1 MSAPDAALTA
11 APLPFSPSLESS
23 PADEAGVEA
32 GLADTMLSISRTT
45 FEHSGHAMR
54 SVHAKSHGFLRG
66 TLIVPELPPELA
78 QGLFARPAV
87 YPVVIRLS
95 TTPGDVLDDNVSMP
109 RGMALKVVGVSGAR
123 LPGSEDDATQDFVLG
138 NSPAFNTRDA
148 AGFLAQ
154 LRPIAATTDR
164 VPGLKKAVSALSRGT
179 ERVLEAFGG
188 KSATLVTMAGQRKTH
203 ILGDTFYSQAAL
215 LYGENYCKVCVA
227 PVSPGLVA
235 LSEAKLDLAGK
246 PDGLREAVNRHFGTE
261 GGEWELR
268 VQLATDA
275 AAMPI
280 EDASIEWPEDRSP
293 YRPVARIVV
302 APQEGWSPARSA
314 AVDDGLAF
322 NPWHGLSAHRPL
334 GSIMR
339 TRRLAYARSAS
350 FRAERNG
357 RRIAEPRSADD
368 LPI

>member
-1 MSAPDAALTA
+1 MPMSDAALTE
-11 APLPFSPSLESS
+11 APLPFNPSLESS
-23 PADEAGVEA
+23 RTDEAEIEA
-32 GLADTMLSISRTT
+32 GLAETMLSISRTT

-66 TLIVPELPPELA
+66 TLSVPELSPELA
-78 QGLFARPAV
+78 QGMFARPGR

-109 RGMALKVVGVSGAR
+109 RGMALKVVGVSGER
-123 LPGSEDDATQDFVLG
+123 LPGSENDITQDFVLG

-148 AGFLAQ
+148 AAFLAQ
-154 LRPIAATTDR
+154 LKPIAATTDR
-164 VPGLKKAVSALSRGT
+164 VPGLKKVVSALSQSS

-188 KSATLVTMAGQRKTH
+188 RSATLVTVAGQRKTH

-227 PVSPGLVA
+227 PVSPALTA
-235 LSEAKLDLAGK
+235 LSEAKLNLGGK
-246 PDGLREAVNRHFGTE
+246 PDGLREAVNRHFATE

-275 AAMPI
+275 DAMPV
-280 EDASIEWPEDRSP
+280 EDASVPWPEDRSP
-293 YRPVARIVV
+293 YQPVARIVV
-302 APQEGWSPARSA
+302 APQEAWSQARSA
-314 AVDDGLAF
+314 AVDDGLGF
-322 NPWHGLSAHRPL
+322 SPWHGLAAHRPL

-339 TRRLAYARSAS
+339 MRRVAYARSIQ

-357 RRIAEPRSADD
+357 QRVAEPRSADD

>member
-1 MSAPDAALTA
+1 MPAPDAALTA
-11 APLPFSPSLESS
+11 APLPFSPSLEWSR
-23 PADEAGVEA
+23 ADEAGIEA
-32 GLADTMLSISRTT
+32 GLADTMLGISRTT

-54 SVHAKSHGFLRG
+54 SVHAKSHGLLRG
-66 TLIVPELPPELA
+66 TLFVPELPPELA
-78 QGLFARPAV
+78 QGMFARPGDYA
-87 YPVVIRLS
+87 VVIRLS

-109 RGMALKVVGVSGAR
+109 RGMALKVVGVRGER
-123 LPGSEDDATQDFVLG
+123 LPGSENDTTQDFVLG

-154 LRPIAATTDR
+154 LKPIAATTD
-164 VPGLKKAVSALSRGT
+164 VAPGLKKVVSALSRGT

-188 KSATLVTMAGQRKTH
+188 SSATLVTMAGQRKTH

-215 LYGENYCKVCVA
+215 LYGEHFCKLCVA
-227 PVSPGLVA
+227 PVSPALVA
-235 LSEAKLDLAGK
+235 LSEKPLDLGGK
-246 PDGLREAVNRHFGTE
+246 PDGLREAVNRHFATQ

-275 AAMPI
+275 SAMPI
-280 EDASIEWPEDRSP
+280 EDASIVWPEDRSP

-302 APQEGWSPARSA
+302 PPQEAWSAARSA

-322 NPWHGLSAHRPL
+322 SPWHGLSAHRPL

-339 TRRLAYARSAS
+339 MRRVAYARSIR
-350 FRAERNG
+350 FRAEHNNRQVV
-357 RRIAEPRSADD
+357 EPRSADD

>member
-1 MSAPDAALTA
+1 MPAPDATLTA
-11 APLPFSPSLESS
+11 PPLLFSPSFEWSR
-23 PADEAGVEA
+23 ADEAAIEA
-32 GLADTMLSISRTT
+32 GLAETMLSISRTT
-45 FEHSGHAMR
+45 LEDTGHAMR

-66 TLIVPELPPELA
+66 VLVVPELPPELA
-78 QGLFARPAV
+78 QGMFARPGR

-95 TTPGDVLDDNVSMP
+95 TTPGDLLDDNVSMP
-109 RGMALKVVGVSGAR
+109 RGMALKVVGVSGER
-123 LPGSEDDATQDFVLG
+123 LPGSENDNTQDFVLG

-148 AGFLAQ
+148 QGFLAQ
-154 LRPIAATTDR
+154 LKPIAATTDR
-164 VPGLKKAVSALSRGT
+164 APGLKQAVSALSRGT

-188 KSATLVTMAGQRKTH
+188 RSATLVTMAGQRKTH

-215 LYGENYCKVCVA
+215 LYGENFCKVCVA
-227 PVSPGLVA
+227 PVSPALVA
-235 LSEAKLDLAGK
+235 LSESPLDLGGK
-246 PDGLREAVNRHFGTE
+246 PDGLREAVNRHFAAE

-268 VQLATDA
+268 VQLATDV

-280 EDASIEWPEDRSP
+280 EDASVTWPEDQSP

-302 APQEGWSPARSA
+302 APQQAWSPERSA

-322 NPWHGLSAHRPL
+322 SPWHGLAAHRPL

-339 TRRLAYARSAS
+339 MRRLAYARSTR

-357 RRIAEPRSADD
+357 RSIAEPQSADD